1 MYKKLKI
8 SAPPP
13 KKNPSIAEIAQYVL
27 HKYEDPSL
35 HPQDPHKARCSVR
48 HSDLSTGD
56 GKAEEHSRS
65 LSPLVRQSSSISG
78 LQGQQ
83 RPRLKQ

>member
-13 KKNPSIAEIAQYVL
+13 QKKPSIAEIAQYVL

-48 HSDLSTGD
+48 HSNLSTGD

-65 LSPLVRQSSSISG
+65 LEPIGPSVKLNLWASG
-78 LQGQQ
+78 SAKTQT
-83 RPRLKQ
+83 